1 MVTLTQ
7 QTNLNV
13 VLQESANTELDEV
26 IVIGYGTTTRRRV
39 VGAVD
44 HVNSDIIENRPVTN
58 LTQALQGT
66 MPSLNIQQRSMNP
79 NDNTMN
85 INIRGIGTM
94 NNNSPLI
101 VIDGLVSDGASL
113 NRLNP

>member
-1 MVTLTQ
+1 QATTGDVIEISYVGYTQANISLTQ
-7 QTNLNV
+7 QTSLAI
-13 VLQESANTELDEV
+13 VLEEAANTELDEV

-44 HVNSDIIENRPVTN
+44 NVNSDVIENRPVTN

-79 NDNTMN
+79 NANDMN
-85 INIRGIGTM
+85 FNIRGIGTT
-94 NNNSPLI
+94 
-101 VIDGLVSDGASL
+101 
-113 NRLNP
+113 